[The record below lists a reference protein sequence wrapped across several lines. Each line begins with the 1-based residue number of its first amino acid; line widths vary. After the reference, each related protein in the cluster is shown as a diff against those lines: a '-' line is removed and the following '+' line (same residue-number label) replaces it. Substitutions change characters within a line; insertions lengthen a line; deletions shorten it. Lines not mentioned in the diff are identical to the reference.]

1 MSALRRHATTLVLV
15 ALAAALAV
23 VLFVLD
29 RGAVS
34 TDEASARARNLFP
47 AWRPDDITELTVEA
61 AGREARLAR
70 TLAQGGAPGE
80 WSVTVDGVTYPA
92 DPQTVDD
99 YLGKL
104 RYAVHER
111 RVAAGSVDRAA
122 AGLDAPALSVGV
134 TMGPLAYRLA
144 LGGGAATPPGARY
157 AEIGGEVIVVSAQLA
172 ASLEIG
178 VDRFRSRTFL
188 PYFSSDL
195 SAIALEGAGGE
206 RRRARGA
213 WGGGRGAGGRFD
225 EGGPSGGRRVAAA
238 AMDRLLGALGLMEAE
253 SFLSDADADRAAAK
267 RVTLTLVPKDAG
279 QKRAV
284 IELGGACPASVDQ
297 VVAIRREPTR
307 ASACVP
313 KGVLESLSVPAGD
326 LADARLLGAPLD
338 EVTELKI
345 TALGRS
351 LELARAASS
360 WHLRAPADRDVPA
373 DLGRDLVEGLLGIE
387 ARGFVEGD
395 PVELGLAS
403 PRATLRLVSAIAAG
417 PAGGGEAERVEI
429 LELGAEKG
437 DVAYVR
443 RKEDG
448 AVLEIPRERA
458 RELTPTELSLRSRK
472 VIDEPLKRFRS
483 LRLTRGAEVQ
493 SLERTDT
500 GAWRLLEPKGEGLR
514 ADIGLA
520 SDLAAALGDLSAERW
535 VADEDDGGFGLAS
548 PRLVLEAEI
557 GDDPEDRPAD
567 AAAPERRKVRVRVGG
582 PADRGSFAALDG
594 DPAVFVVPQRLELIA
609 DRLLLDR
616 GVLMVEP
623 GRIAR
628 VTLTA
633 PGAAGAKRLVVERSG
648 QALRIQGASPDDPT
662 AARRAAAV
670 RDTLADLLAEG
681 ATSVGAPKKHEGL
694 DKPTLE
700 VSIELTGGE
709 RPLRFRFGAGD
720 ALRATS
726 ICYARRD
733 GVDATYAVAQA
744 KVRALLDAM

>member
-111 RVAAGSVDRAA
+111 RVAAGAGDRAA

-195 SAIALEGAGGE
+195 SAIALEGDGGE
-206 RRRARGA
+206 RRLARAP
-213 WGGGRGAGGRFD
+213 WGGGRGAGWRFD
-225 EGGPSGGRRVAAA
+225 EGGPSAGRRVAAA

-548 PRLVLEAEI
+548 P
-557 GDDPEDRPAD
+557 
-567 AAAPERRKVRVRVGG
+567 
-582 PADRGSFAALDG
+582 
-594 DPAVFVVPQRLELIA
+594 LELIA